1 MDTLPPTTKHR
12 RGRRTAR
19 QERALAAPGE
29 ALVAL
34 VDLPK
39 HSAVLGRTP
48 LVLDVGFGSGEA
60 VIALAEADPDTT
72 IIAVDMHTP
81 GIGDLLAS
89 IAERD
94 ISNIRVVEA
103 DVRHVLQ
110 HIPTGRLSGARTF
123 FPDPWPKK
131 RHHRRRLVT
140 TAFAEDLARCV
151 HAGGYWHLA
160 TDWPDYAIA
169 IDECVSASAA
179 WHGGKISRPA
189 WRSGSPSERPSRPA
203 WRSGSPSERP
213 SRPAWRPETRYERRG
228 RAAGREPIDL
238 WFERVNT

>member
-12 RGRRTAR
+12 RGRRTPR

-29 ALVAL
+29 ALVTLA
-34 VDLPK
+34 DLA
-39 HSAVLGRTP
+39 SDSTVTGATP

-60 VIALAEADPDTT
+60 VVALAEADLETT

-89 IAERD
+89 ITERD
-94 ISNIRVVEA
+94 LHNLRVVEA
-103 DVRHVLQ
+103 DVRHVLECV
-110 HIPTGRLSGARTF
+110 PSARLSGARTF

-140 TAFAEDLARCV
+140 TAFARELAQRV
-151 HAGGYWHLA
+151 AVGGFWHLA
-160 TDWPDYAIA
+160 TDWPDYAVA
-169 IDECVSASAA
+169 IEECVAASGV
-179 WHGGKISRPA
+179 WRGGVIR
-189 WRSGSPSERPSRPA
+189 
-203 WRSGSPSERP
+203 
-213 SRPAWRPETRYERRG
+213 RPAWRPVTRYERRG

-238 WFERVNT
+238 WFERVDP